1 MSKTMTFD
9 KRRLAFLRASLL
21 AGAATSAIGTAPA
34 FAESTAATAAAPAPD
49 AVETVVVTAQRREQR
64 LQDVGIAV
72 TVVGSAQLSNMGIK
86 DSTDLTK
93 GVPGLKMNEYTPS
106 AVVFNIRGVSQNDF
120 GDEQEPPVAVYQDDS
135 YASSFVSAGFPLFDL
150 QRVEVLR
157 GPQGT
162 LFGRNATGGAI
173 QFISNKP
180 TKDFTSYVTVGT
192 GTYNDF
198 NIEGAVSGSINDK
211 MQVRLSGMQEEAD
224 GYIKNLDPKLDARG
238 AIHHWAVRGILA
250 WQPNEDTDVTLNLRY
265 ARNPHEHSAG
275 MYAWEGA
282 NPNAHNQGEYTASG
296 PDFSGYENTALD
308 PQRGGNPFLTAAR
321 APSYTD
327 RSLFGANLKVETGL
341 GPFRITSIT
350 DAQSNGKHYLEDPS
364 ASPSHQVNFAQ
375 NANVKQFSEELRA
388 SGHFGDHELVVGAF
402 AMNVDGYYTAS
413 YALPAPQNGYT
424 DVYSVGGSYG
434 PYVPNVTFTQ
444 NTTSYALFAQDEWTL
459 PNNFKAIFGARYWN
473 DERKVN
479 YDAFDTYAEHIIFN
493 THQVYAFNG
502 TAQVTDGITVKP
514 ADADKTFDDYSIRA
528 ELDWKP
534 SQNLLVY
541 GSFNRGTKSGGFTLS
556 TATPFAGYEAAFLNG
571 IPYKPEVLNAYEG
584 GFKATLP
591 MKTMLNVTAFY
602 YDYSNYQAFTY
613 QQFIESVVNKNAT
626 EEGFEVELVTHPIHG
641 LTLQGSTS
649 FLDNKVENVNL
660 PDGTLV
666 NRHLP
671 QAPKTS
677 AQALARYEFP
687 VGPGNLALQGDV
699 QYTGKFC
706 FSVLCAPV
714 EREGDHT
721 VYNARISW
729 APAGKTWEASFFL
742 NNIGNEIYRVYTY
755 DVALSTGQ
763 IPSVYAKP
771 QTWGVS
777 LTYHFG
783 G

>member
-1 MSKTMTFD
+1 MARIYPSAT
-9 KRRLAFLRASLL
+9 ALRSALL
-21 AGAATSAIGTAPA
+21 SGAALATLGLAP
-34 FAESTAATAAAPAPD
+34 TVATAAAAPAAPPAAD
-49 AVETVVVTAQRREQR
+49 QVEQVVVTAQRREQR

-72 TVVGSAQLSNMGIK
+72 TVVGSAQLASQGIK
-86 DSTDLTK
+86 DSTDLVRD
-93 GVPGLKMNEYTPS
+93 VPGLKMNEYTPS

-135 YASSFVSAGFPLFDL
+135 YSSSFVSAGFPLFDL

-180 TKDFTSYVTVGT
+180 TKDFQSDLTVGT
-192 GTYNDF
+192 GSYQDF
-198 NIEGAVSGSINDK
+198 NVQGAISGSITDRL
-211 MQVRLSGMQEEAD
+211 QARLSGMQEEAD
-224 GYIKNLDPKLDARG
+224 GYIKNLDPKIASRG
-238 AIHHWAVRGILA
+238 AIHHWAVRGIFA
-250 WQPNEDTDVTLNLRY
+250 WQPNDETDVTLNLRY

-282 NPNAHNQGEYTASG
+282 NPDIHNQGVYTQSG

-308 PQRGGNPFLTAAR
+308 PQRGGNPFLTEAR
-321 APSYTD
+321 GPSYTD
-327 RSLFGANLKVETGL
+327 RTLFGANLKVEFPL
-341 GPFRITSIT
+341 GALRVTSIT
-350 DAQSNGKHYLEDPS
+350 DVQSNGKHYLEDPS
-364 ASPSHQVNFAQ
+364 ASPSHQVNFTQ
-375 NANVKQFSEELRA
+375 NANVKQASEEIRA

-402 AMNVDGYYTAS
+402 AMNVSGYYTAS
-413 YALPAPQNGYT
+413 YALPAPQNGYHT
-424 DVYSVGGSYG
+424 VYDVGGAYG

-444 NTTSYALFAQDEWTL
+444 DTTSYALFAQDEWTL

-493 THQVYAFNG
+493 TRQVYAFNG
-502 TAQVTDGITVKP
+502 TSAVTAGINLKP
-514 ADADKTFDDYSIRA
+514 SDADKTFDDYSVRA

-534 SQNLLVY
+534 TKDVLVY
-541 GSFNRGTKSGGFTLS
+541 GSFNRGSKSGGFTLS

-571 IPYKPEVLNAYEG
+571 IPYKPEVLNAYEV
-584 GFKATLP
+584 GFKSTLP
-591 MKTMLNVTAFY
+591 LKTTLNVTAFY
-602 YDYSNYQAFTY
+602 YDYTNYQAFTY
-613 QQFIESVVNKNAT
+613 QQFVESVVNKKAT
-626 EEGFEVELVTHPIHG
+626 EEGFEVELVSHPVQG

-649 FLDNKVENVNL
+649 LLDNQVKNVNL

-666 NRHLP
+666 DRHLP
-671 QAPKTS
+671 QAPHTS
-677 AQALARYEFP
+677 AQGLARYEFP
-687 VGPGNLALQGDV
+687 VGPGYLALQGDV

-714 EREGDHT
+714 EREGAHT
-721 VYNARISW
+721 VYNARVSW
-729 APAGKTWEASFFL
+729 APTGKKWEAAFFL
-742 NNIGNEIYRVYTY
+742 NNITNEIYRVYTY

-777 LTYHFG
+777 LTYHFN
-783 G
+783 